1 MALQQ
6 FTNLNFEDIKSSIK
20 DYLRANTQF
29 KDMDFEGSNLSILI
43 DILAYNSYT
52 TAYNTNMA
60 INETFIDSATL
71 RENVVSLARNI
82 GYVPRSRRAARAT
95 VNFNASGITSTT
107 KQITFQPGV
116 IANGSVSNI
125 NYVFS
130 LPEAVS
136 FNAFNGASRGV
147 MVIYQGQYVT
157 NSYVVDNNNPSE
169 RYVLPND
176 GIDTS
181 TISVKIRNSAS
192 DNTTTS
198 YELVDNI
205 IGITSTSNIYL
216 LQETTDEK
224 YELLFG
230 DDVFGKKLESGN
242 IIDISYIKT
251 NGKAGNG
258 IENFNFAGLI
268 KDEDGADETDFRMF
282 LSANEKSANGDE
294 IEPVESVKY
303 YAPRLYA
310 AQHRAVTANDYEAII
325 PSIYPNIESVSAY
338 GGEDL
343 NPPQFGRVFIA
354 AKPKNGSF
362 LSELTKK
369 QLLNSLKNYSIA
381 GIVPSFV
388 DLKFLYVEIDSY
400 IYYNSNFVGD
410 PDNLKTDVITSLSQY
425 ASGTEL
431 NKFGGRFAYSKVL
444 SVIDNVDTSITSNIT
459 LVKMRRNI
467 NTKIN
472 QFAQYELCFLNQIYA
487 PNEKYNIHSTGFN
500 VSDVVGTCYFSDIK
514 VNEDS
519 GTLFMFQI
527 LNDESIKVISNNFG
541 RIDYKK
547 GEIVLDTV
555 NITSTI
561 ENDDVIEVEAVPQ
574 SNDVL
579 AKNELYLQFD
589 ISKSDFYTR
598 IDSISTGANTSGSR
612 YLPESSYFAGKKV
625 RGAIITSTTTET
637 TLVGYVNGQPYY
649 GEFHVMAGGNKMT
662 GATHTVASQQITD
675 VPQAV
680 TTGQTT
686 SNSGY

>member
-82 GYVPRSRRAARAT
+82 GYVPRSRRAARAI

-130 LPEAVS
+130 LPESVS

-181 TISVKIRNSAS
+181 TISVKIRNSSS

-251 NGKAGNG
+251 NGKSGNG
-258 IENFNFAGLI
+258 IENFTFAGLI

-282 LSANEKSANGDE
+282 FSANEKSANGDE

-467 NTKIN
+467 NTKVN

-541 RIDYKK
+541 RIDYKE

-612 YLPESSYFAGKKV
+612 YLPESSYFADKKV

-675 VPQAV
+675 TA
-680 TTGQTT
+680 QTT